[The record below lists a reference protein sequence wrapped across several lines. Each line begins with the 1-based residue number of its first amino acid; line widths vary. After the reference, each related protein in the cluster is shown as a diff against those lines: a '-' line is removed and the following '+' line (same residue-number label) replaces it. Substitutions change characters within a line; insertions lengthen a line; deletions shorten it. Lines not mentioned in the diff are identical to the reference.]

1 MQHKAAL
8 ELAALAIREKVCP
21 ICTHRPPHS
30 ETLPPNV
37 ARTCEPTCT
46 IFLNLPQMMR
56 AAGIAAPSQSSDEV
70 LREYVCPACHASVSA
85 GDYCAEHVAR
95 TCPLSI
101 YSAEVLDVLQRLKH
115 APALSILKD

>member
-8 ELAALAIREKVCP
+8 ELAAMAVRERVCP

-37 ARTCEPTCT
+37 PRSCEPTCT
-46 IFLNLPQMMR
+46 IFLNLSSMLR
-56 AAGIAAPSQSSDEV
+56 AAGLATPDQAPDDI
-70 LREYVCPACHASVSA
+70 LREYVCPACHASLSA
-85 GDYCAEHVAR
+85 GDYCAEHLAR

-101 YSAEVLDVLQRLKH
+101 YSAEVLDILQRLKH
-115 APALSILKD
+115 APARSPPLP

>member
-8 ELAALAIREKVCP
+8 ELATMAIREKVCP

-30 ETLPPNV
+30 ETLPPTV
-37 ARTCEPTCT
+37 ARSCEPTCT
-46 IFLNLPQMMR
+46 IFLNLPQMLR
-56 AAGIAAPSQSSDEV
+56 AAGLADPAQSADDV

-101 YSAEVLDVLQRLKH
+101 YSAEVLNILQRLKH
-115 APALSILKD
+115 APALSIPIE